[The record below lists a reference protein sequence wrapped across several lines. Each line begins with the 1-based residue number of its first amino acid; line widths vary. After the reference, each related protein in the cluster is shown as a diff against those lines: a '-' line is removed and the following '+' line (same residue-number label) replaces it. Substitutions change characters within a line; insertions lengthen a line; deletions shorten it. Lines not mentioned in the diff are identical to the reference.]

1 MMAMEAMVE
10 TLIVEEKLREQR
22 LEQRAEQLRAIKER
36 KELQTSK

>member
-22 LEQRAEQLRAIKER
+22 LEQRAGQLRAIKER